1 METGAMTSLSK
12 TLLLANPTSQN
23 GKGAE
28 FAAQA
33 EKLLR
38 PALGDDLEV
47 LLTNAAGHAQEVASH
62 SANFDT
68 IIALGGDGIV
78 HEIVCGL
85 MEVDKADRPTF
96 ALIPAGS
103 GNDYARSLGVHTDV
117 RGAVETIL
125 KADIRELDVG
135 CCNGEPFAETLSF
148 GLDAAIAI
156 DTVERRKRTNK
167 TETALYFE
175 AGIDQLLHHLDT
187 YYFDMSLDGAP
198 PIKGDMIMFAVQNG
212 ITYGGGFKIC
222 PEAKLDDGVFDI
234 CWAEGGFGVVK
245 AILTFAKAKNGKHVN
260 NKRVHF
266 ANASNIHIEFDRRPP
281 CQMDGEGRVAQV
293 FDISILRRELRVIG
307 NWS

>member
-1 METGAMTSLSK
+1 MTRLSK

-23 GKGAE
+23 GNGAKS
-28 FAAQA
+28 ASLA
-33 EKLLR
+33 EQLLR
-38 PALGDDLEV
+38 PVLGDDLEV
-47 LLTNAAGHAQEVASH
+47 VFTESSGHAQRLAAKS
-62 SANFDT
+62 SGYDT
-68 IIALGGDGIV
+68 VIALGGDGIV

-85 MEVDKADRPTF
+85 MELEKAERPTF

-125 KADIRELDVG
+125 RAEAREVDVG

-156 DTVERRKRTNK
+156 DTVERRKRTSK

-187 YYFDMSLDGAP
+187 YEFEISLDGAP
-198 PIKGDMIMFAVQNG
+198 PFKGDMIMFAIQNG

-222 PEAKLDDGVFDI
+222 PEAKLDDGIFNI

-245 AILTFAKAKNGKHVN
+245 AIMTFAKAKNGKHVN

-266 ANASNIHIEFDRRPP
+266 ATASNIHIEFDRCPP
-281 CQMDGEGRVAQV
+281 CQMDGEGRIAQV
-293 FDISILRRELRVIG
+293 FDVSVLRRALSVIG
-307 NWS
+307 NWSE